1 MHFCLLQRASASKG
15 SGHHHRTQES
25 WFRTSDKNKHLWP
38 LQCFLQ
44 WSSGHCY
51 STRQRPGPDK
61 SGHGCLLCL
70 PEGQSSFYL
79 FIFGLLEKDIRV
91 GEEKKKRSEF
101 QKASI
106 IFTFPASNSSL
117 GETSC
122 SSDHMAAV
130 ELTPYPGFREPYEL
144 DGCRCETLIVP
155 PRIRYF
161 LSAVLS
167 VRRMQ
172 TQSPQEPPPRE

>member
-91 GEEKKKRSEF
+91 GEEKKKEV
-101 QKASI
+101 
-106 IFTFPASNSSL
+106 SSRRHL
-117 GETSC
+117 LFSH
-122 SSDHMAAV
+122 SQHQ
-130 ELTPYPGFREPYEL
+130 
-144 DGCRCETLIVP
+144 TLLWGKHP
-155 PRIRYF
+155 
-161 LSAVLS
+161 VL
-167 VRRMQ
+167 Q
-172 TQSPQEPPPRE
+172 TTWLQWS

>member
-15 SGHHHRTQES
+15 SGHHRRTQEY
-25 WFRTSDKNKHLWP
+25 WFTTSDKNKHLWP
-38 LQCFLQ
+38 LQ

-91 GEEKKKRSEF
+91 GEEKKKEVSSRRHYF
-101 QKASI
+101 HIPSI
-106 IFTFPASNSSL
+106 KLFFEGNILFFRPH
-117 GETSC
+117 GC
-122 SSDHMAAV
+122 SGADPIPWLQGA
-130 ELTPYPGFREPYEL
+130 
-144 DGCRCETLIVP
+144 I
-155 PRIRYF
+155 
-161 LSAVLS
+161 
-167 VRRMQ
+167 
-172 TQSPQEPPPRE
+172 